1 MTKDALVDDDSI
13 ESSSTNASF
22 VTPAA
27 SMNIPLSRTLSNHLP
42 LDAHDLSKVQNT
54 NLDNL
59 DDDSDDES
67 DSLKK
72 SDDDLSERLTK
83 LTKLQDQDLLF
94 LPVPSN
100 LGSQT
105 TAAINTNN
113 PLENNPVQQPLI
125 KGLSKNNSKV
135 FIEIN

>member
-1 MTKDALVDDDSI
+1 
-13 ESSSTNASF
+13 
-22 VTPAA
+22 
-27 SMNIPLSRTLSNHLP
+27 MNIPLSRTLSNHLP